1 VSSTTFH
8 FQKLITLQKEIYFMA
23 NATPSRI
30 GQALGTGDTRNLFL
44 KVFSGEVLTT
54 FNSATI
60 MKDKTRVRNL
70 TSGKS
75 AQFPAI
81 GKTSAAYHT
90 PGAEINGNVIQ
101 QDEKV
106 ITIDDLLIA
115 NTFIARID
123 EAMSQFDVRSE
134 YSIQMGQALGQ
145 TYDRNLLSLAVK
157 AARDTGAGG
166 LGVGAVGQGNAQ
178 SVGIGTT
185 YTVDALVAAAYAAAQ
200 AFDEKNIPAD
210 QRYLIVPPA
219 VYYKLVNSDK
229 LLNLFY
235 NPGNNGSYSDGKV
248 QTVAGFTIVKSN
260 NLAVDHTAAT
270 ATFPDYSSKYAVNAS
285 TTVGLFMHPAAMG
298 TVKLLDLA
306 SEMEYDIRRQGTLM
320 VSKMA
325 VGHGILR
332 PECLYEIK
340 ATA

>member
-1 VSSTTFH
+1 
-8 FQKLITLQKEIYFMA
+8 MA

-30 GQALGTGDTRNLFL
+30 GQALGTGDTRALFL

-54 FNSATI
+54 FNAQTI
-60 MKDKTRVRNL
+60 MKDKVRVRNIS
-70 TSGKS
+70 SGKS

-90 PGAEINGNVIQ
+90 PGTEITGNVIQ

-123 EAMSQFDVRSE
+123 EAISHFDVRSE
-134 YSIQMGQALGQ
+134 YSVQMGQALAQ

-166 LGVGAVGQGNAQ
+166 IGVGAVGQGNAQ
-178 SVGIGTT
+178 SVGIGVS
-185 YTVDALVAAAYAAAQ
+185 YSVQNLVDAAYAAAQ
-200 AFDEKNIPAD
+200 SFDEKNIPAED
-210 QRYLIVPPA
+210 RYLIVSPA

-260 NLAVDHTAAT
+260 NLSLDHTAAANT
-270 ATFPDYSSKYAVNAS
+270 ALYPDYSSKYTVNAS
-285 TTVGLFMHPAAMG
+285 TTVGLFMHPQALG

-306 SEMEYDIRRQGTLM
+306 SEMEYDLRRQGTLM

-325 VGHGILR
+325 VGHGVLR

>member
-1 VSSTTFH
+1 
-8 FQKLITLQKEIYFMA
+8 MA

-54 FNSATI
+54 YNAATV
-60 MKDKTRVRNL
+60 MKDKVRTRNI

-81 GKTSAAYHT
+81 GKTKAEYHT
-90 PGAEINGNVIQ
+90 PGAELTGNIIQ
-101 QDEKV
+101 QDEKI
-106 ITIDDLLIA
+106 ITIDDLLVA

-123 EAMSQFDVRSE
+123 EAMSHFDVRSE
-134 YSIQMGQALGQ
+134 YSTQMGQALAQ

-157 AARDTGAGG
+157 ACRDPSG
-166 LGVGAVGQGNAQ
+166 LGNGAVDQGDAE
-178 SVGIGTT
+178 SVGIGVS
-185 YTVDALVAAAYAAAQ
+185 YTIQNLVDAAYAAAQ
-200 AFDEKNIPAD
+200 KFDEKNIPAE
-210 QRYLIVPPA
+210 QRYLIVSPA

-260 NLAVDHTAAT
+260 NLAIDHTT
-270 ATFPDYSSKYAVNAS
+270 STRYPDYNSKYAVDAS
-285 TTVGLFMHPAAMG
+285 ATVGLFMHPVAMG
-298 TVKLLDLA
+298 TVKLLDLS

-325 VGHGILR
+325 VGHGVLR
-332 PECLYEIK
+332 PEALYEIK

>member
-1 VSSTTFH
+1 
-8 FQKLITLQKEIYFMA
+8 MA

-30 GQALGTGDTRNLFL
+30 GQALGTGDTRALFL
-44 KVFSGEVLTT
+44 KIFSGEVLTT
-54 FNSATI
+54 FNAQTI
-60 MKDKTRVRNL
+60 MKDKVRVRNIS
-70 TSGKS
+70 SGKS

-90 PGAEINGNVIQ
+90 PGAEITGNIIQ

-115 NTFIARID
+115 NSFITRID
-123 EAMSQFDVRSE
+123 EAISHFDVRSE
-134 YSIQMGQALGQ
+134 YSVQMGQALAQ

-166 LGVGAVGQGNAQ
+166 IGVGAVGQGNAQ
-178 SVGIGTT
+178 SVGIGVS
-185 YTVDALVAAAYAAAQ
+185 YSVQNLVDAAYAAAQ
-200 AFDEKNIPAD
+200 SFDEKNIPAED
-210 QRYLIVPPA
+210 RYLIVSPA

-260 NLAVDHTAAT
+260 NLAIDHTAAANT
-270 ATFPDYSSKYAVNAS
+270 ALYPDYSSKYTVNAS
-285 TTVGLFMHPAAMG
+285 TTVGLFMHPQAMG

-325 VGHGILR
+325 VGHGVLR

>member
-1 VSSTTFH
+1 
-8 FQKLITLQKEIYFMA
+8 MA

-30 GQALGTGDTRNLFL
+30 GQALGTGDTRALFI
-44 KVFSGEVLTT
+44 KIFSGEVLTT
-54 FNSATI
+54 FNAQTI
-60 MKDKTRVRNL
+60 MKDKVRVRNIS
-70 TSGKS
+70 SGKS

-90 PGAEINGNVIQ
+90 PGAEITGNIIQ

-115 NTFIARID
+115 NTFISRID
-123 EAMSQFDVRSE
+123 EAISHFDVRSE
-134 YSIQMGQALGQ
+134 YSVQMGQALAQ

-157 AARDTGAGG
+157 AARDTGTGG

-178 SVGIGTT
+178 SVGIGVS
-185 YTVDALVAAAYAAAQ
+185 YTVQNLVDAAYAAAQ
-200 AFDEKNIPAD
+200 SFDEKNIPAED
-210 QRYLIVPPA
+210 RYLIVSPA

-260 NLAVDHTAAT
+260 NLAIDHTAAT
-270 ATFPDYSSKYAVNAS
+270 ATYPDYSSKYTVNAS
-285 TTVGLFMHPAAMG
+285 TTVGLFMHPQAMG

>member
-1 VSSTTFH
+1 
-8 FQKLITLQKEIYFMA
+8 MA

-30 GQALGTGDTRNLFL
+30 GQALGTGDTRALFL

-54 FNSATI
+54 FNAATI
-60 MKDKTRVRNL
+60 MKDKTRVRNI

-81 GKTSAAYHT
+81 GKTSASYHT
-90 PGAEINGNVIQ
+90 AGAEITGNIIQ

-115 NTFIARID
+115 NTFISRID
-123 EAMSQFDVRSE
+123 EAISHFDVRSE
-134 YSIQMGQALGQ
+134 YSLQMGQALSQ

-157 AARDTGAGG
+157 TARDTGTGG
-166 LGVGAVGQGNAQ
+166 TGLGAVGQGNAV
-178 SVGIGTT
+178 SSGIGVS
-185 YTVDALVAAAYAAAQ
+185 YTVQNLVDAAYAAAED
-200 AFDEKNIPAD
+200 FDKKNIPESD
-210 QRYLIVPPA
+210 RYLIVSPA

-248 QTVAGFTIVKSN
+248 QNVAGFTIVKSN
-260 NLAVDHTAAT
+260 NLSLNHVTAAST
-270 ATFPDYSSKYAVNAS
+270 YPDYSSKYAVDAS
-285 TTVGLFMHPAAMG
+285 ATVGLFMHPQALG
-298 TVKLLDLA
+298 TVKLLDMS

-325 VGHGILR
+325 VGHGVLR

>member
-1 VSSTTFH
+1 
-8 FQKLITLQKEIYFMA
+8 MA

-30 GQALGTGDTRNLFL
+30 GQALGAGDTRALFL

-54 FNSATI
+54 FNANTV
-60 MKDKTRVRNL
+60 MKDKVRTRNI

-81 GKTSAAYHT
+81 GKTKAEYHT
-90 PGAEINGNVIQ
+90 PGAEITGNVIQ

-115 NTFIARID
+115 HSFISRID
-123 EAMSQFDVRSE
+123 EAMSHFDVRSE
-134 YSIQMGQALGQ
+134 YSNQMGQALAQ

-157 AARDTGAGG
+157 AARDPSGLGAG
-166 LGVGAVGQGNAQ
+166 AVDQGSAV
-178 SVGIGTT
+178 SVGIGVSPTVQQI
-185 YTVDALVAAAYAAAQ
+185 VDAAYGAAQ
-200 AFDEKNIPAD
+200 AFDEKNIPEEG
-210 QRYLIVPPA
+210 RCLLVSPST
-219 VYYKLVNSDK
+219 YYKLVNSDK

-248 QTVAGFTIVKSN
+248 QTVAGFTIVKTN
-260 NLAVDHTAAT
+260 NLAINHTLSANT
-270 ATFPDYSSKYAVNAS
+270 SKYPDYSSKYGVDAS
-285 TTVGLFMHPAAMG
+285 ATVGLFMHPVAMG

-332 PECLYEIK
+332 PEALYEIK

>member
-1 VSSTTFH
+1 
-8 FQKLITLQKEIYFMA
+8 
-23 NATPSRI
+23 
-30 GQALGTGDTRNLFL
+30 
-44 KVFSGEVLTT
+44 
-54 FNSATI
+54 
-60 MKDKTRVRNL
+60 
-70 TSGKS
+70 
-75 AQFPAI
+75 
-81 GKTSAAYHT
+81 
-90 PGAEINGNVIQ
+90 
-101 QDEKV
+101 
-106 ITIDDLLIA
+106 
-115 NTFIARID
+115 
-123 EAMSQFDVRSE
+123 
-134 YSIQMGQALGQ
+134 MGQALAQ

-157 AARDTGAGG
+157 ACRDTGAGG
-166 LGVGAVGQGNAQ
+166 IGVGAVGQGNAA
-178 SVGIGTT
+178 SVGIGVS
-185 YTVDALVAAAYAAAQ
+185 YTVQNLVDAAYAAAQ
-200 AFDEKNIPAD
+200 AFDEKNIPAEE
-210 QRYLIVPPA
+210 RYLIVPPA

-260 NLAVDHTAAT
+260 NLAIDHTAAT
-270 ATFPDYSSKYAVNAS
+270 ATYPDYSSKYTVNAS
-285 TTVGLFMHPAAMG
+285 TTVGLFMQPQAMG

>member
-1 VSSTTFH
+1 
-8 FQKLITLQKEIYFMA
+8 MA

-30 GQALGTGDTRNLFL
+30 GQTLGAGDTRSLFL

-54 FNSATI
+54 YNAATI
-60 MKDKTRVRNL
+60 MKDKVRTRNI

-90 PGAEINGNVIQ
+90 PGAEITGNIIQ

-106 ITIDDLLIA
+106 ITIDDLLISSS
-115 NTFIARID
+115 FIARID
-123 EAMSQFDVRSE
+123 EAMSHFDVRSE
-134 YSIQMGQALGQ
+134 YSTQMGQALAQ

-178 SVGIGTT
+178 SVGIGVS
-185 YTVDALVAAAYAAAQ
+185 YTIQNLVDASYAAAQ
-200 AFDEKNIPAD
+200 SFDEKNIPAED
-210 QRYLIVPPA
+210 RYLIVSPA

-260 NLAVDHTAAT
+260 NLALNHVTAAST
-270 ATFPDYSSKYAVNAS
+270 YPDYSSKYAIDAS
-285 TTVGLFMHPAAMG
+285 ATVGLFMHPVSMG
-298 TVKLLDLA
+298 TVKLLDLS

-325 VGHGILR
+325 VGHGVLR
-332 PECLYEIK
+332 PEALYEIK

>member
-1 VSSTTFH
+1 
-8 FQKLITLQKEIYFMA
+8 MA

-30 GQALGTGDTRNLFL
+30 GQALGTGDTRALFL
-44 KVFSGEVLTT
+44 KIFSGEVLTT
-54 FNSATI
+54 FNSKTI
-60 MKDKTRVRNL
+60 MKDKVRVRNIS
-70 TSGKS
+70 SGKS

-90 PGAEINGNVIQ
+90 PGAEITGNIIQ

-106 ITIDDLLIA
+106 ITIDDLLIS
-115 NTFIARID
+115 NSFISRID
-123 EAMSQFDVRSE
+123 EAISHFDVRSE
-134 YSIQMGQALGQ
+134 YSNQMGQALAQ

-178 SVGIGTT
+178 SVGIGVS
-185 YTVDALVAAAYAAAQ
+185 YSVQNLVDAAYAAAQ
-200 AFDEKNIPAD
+200 AFDEKNIPAEE
-210 QRYLIVPPA
+210 RYLIVSPA

-260 NLAVDHTAAT
+260 NLAVNHVT
-270 ATFPDYSSKYAVNAS
+270 ATSYPDYSSKYAIDA
-285 TTVGLFMHPAAMG
+285 TATVGLFMHPQALG
-298 TVKLLDLA
+298 TVKLLDLS

-325 VGHGILR
+325 VGHGVLR

>member
-1 VSSTTFH
+1 
-8 FQKLITLQKEIYFMA
+8 MA

-30 GQALGTGDTRNLFL
+30 GQALGAGDTRALFL

-54 FNSATI
+54 FNAQTI
-60 MKDKTRVRNL
+60 MKDKVRVRNIS
-70 TSGKS
+70 SGKS

-90 PGAEINGNVIQ
+90 PGAEITGNIIQ

-123 EAMSQFDVRSE
+123 EAISHFDVRSE
-134 YSIQMGQALGQ
+134 YSVQMGQALAQ

-157 AARDTGAGG
+157 ACRDPSGIGN
-166 LGVGAVGQGNAQ
+166 GAVGQGDAE
-178 SVGIGTT
+178 SVGIGVS
-185 YTVDALVAAAYAAAQ
+185 YTVQNLVDAAYTAAQ
-200 AFDEKNIPAD
+200 KFDEKNIPAD
-210 QRYLIVPPA
+210 QRYLIVSPA

-260 NLAVDHTAAT
+260 NLSIDHTAAT
-270 ATFPDYSSKYAVNAS
+270 ATYPDYSSKYAVDAS
-285 TTVGLFMHPAAMG
+285 ATVGLFMHPQAMG
-298 TVKLLDLA
+298 TVKLLDLS

-325 VGHGILR
+325 VGHGVLR